1 MSVLQKDG
9 KLASRKSLL
18 PEKASGVRQ
27 MDKERPRDLQVIA
40 DMIILS
46 GRGYRQ
52 PEKVGETQERD

>member
-40 DMIILS
+40 DIILS